1 MIDPHSMHEGSDSTD
16 PVIFI
21 LDCDNTLFDN
31 DSLKSDL
38 DARLESLLGKVL
50 LEQFWNVYE
59 EVRVLT
65 GTVDFPLTCERFR
78 PYLRDELRL
87 WQLRSTIMQYPFAS
101 RMYPESLATLQ
112 YLKTIAL
119 PAIVSDG
126 DTIYQPL
133 KINDSGLAAAVDWRV
148 LIFIHKE
155 DHLEDI
161 FSRWP
166 APFYVIVDDKQRILA
181 ATKARFPERFVTV
194 HVRQGHYGLAPE
206 PISPQPDLTI
216 NSIGDL
222 RTYHIGDFRRYLQG
236 R

>member
-1 MIDPHSMHEGSDSTD
+1 MMIDPGEACESESADRA
-16 PVIFI
+16 III

-38 DARLESLLGKVL
+38 DARLESLLGAL
-50 LEQFWNVYE
+50 LLQQFWNVYE
-59 EVRVLT
+59 EVRALT

-78 PYLRDELRL
+78 RYLPDAQAQRELL
-87 WQLRSTIMQYPFAS
+87 GTIMQYPFAD
-101 RMYPESLATLQ
+101 RLYPDSVATLQ

-133 KINDSGLAAAVDWRV
+133 KITESGLAAAVDWRV
-148 LIFIHKE
+148 LIYIHKE

-161 FSRWP
+161 FTRWP
-166 APFYVIVDDKQRILA
+166 APFYVMVDDKHRILA
-181 ATKARFPERFVTV
+181 ATKRRFPRRFVTV
-194 HVRQGHYGLAPE
+194 HVRQGHYGLA
-206 PISPQPDLTI
+206 SPQESPLPDLTI

-222 RTYHIGDFRRYLQG
+222 RAYHTRDYERYLSG
-236 R
+236 G

>member
-1 MIDPHSMHEGSDSTD
+1 MMIGPSLLDESDST
-16 PVIFI
+16 IFI

-38 DARLESLLGKVL
+38 DVQLESLLGKVL
-50 LEQFWNVYE
+50 LRQFWGVYE

-78 PYLRDELRL
+78 RYLSDSRVER
-87 WQLRSTIMQYPFAS
+87 QLLTTIMQYPFAD
-101 RMYPESLATLQ
+101 RLYPESAATLE
-112 YLKTIAL
+112 YLKTIGL

-133 KINDSGLAAAVDWRV
+133 KIGESGLASAVGWRV
-148 LIFIHKE
+148 LIYVHKE

-161 FSRWP
+161 FTRWP
-166 APFYVIVDDKQRILA
+166 APFYVMVDDKQRILA

-194 HVRQGHYGLAPE
+194 HVRQGHYGLA
-206 PISPQPDLTI
+206 SPHGSPSPDLTI
-216 NSIGDL
+216 NSIGEL
-222 RTYHIGDFRRYLQG
+222 RGYHTRDFKPYLSRG
-236 R
+236 